1 MDPCRREV
9 IVVPRC
15 KALVKL
21 GNIVAG
27 TLFLVRFPEAAKLAG
42 KKQDVLLPRWLN
54 EETLFPKTSEL
65 RMQSAI
71 LIVVSTLNKQF
82 LLSERHWNLVNIGK
96 RWETCFGRKICV
108 IKNCIT
114 TATNR

>member
-54 EETLFPKTSEL
+54 EETLFPKTNEL
-65 RMQSAI
+65 RMRAMI
-71 LIVVSTLNKQF
+71 KV
-82 LLSERHWNLVNIGK
+82 WGK
-96 RWETCFGRKICV
+96 IEVHEKHGVQPTKSQKNSYFVYDNSLFGR
-108 IKNCIT
+108 
-114 TATNR
+114 RR